1 MTRAADLAKL
11 IAGGGTITVAD
22 NSDTLTL
29 ESTDA
34 DANVGPVLNLHRNSA
49 SPADND
55 LVGRIVFKADDDAG
69 NESTFARIEAT
80 ATDVTNGSE
89 DCRLDFISVTDDSS
103 TATMSISSNKVGIGV
118 TPAKG
123 MLHIQPSARTT
134 NFSASDHTT
143 YADIYVHN
151 PTDDDTCATGI
162 AFATD
167 ASSFDNGASGIA
179 CISGT
184 GDSESSL
191 AFITRPNGAVA
202 AEAMRINSSQN
213 VGIGTTSPSTPL
225 HVVGNNGILI
235 DENGGG
241 DGQLYFGG
249 ISGSDRSYIARNGD
263 DLLIWNVANGTER
276 FGTNNTERARITS
289 GGNISLGANTAS
301 NIETT
306 ILMTMTGNGTHAD
319 HFWEVGPHYTA
330 DTPSFY
336 TINESGTGVV
346 LSHGNTSWS
355 THSDERI
362 KENITSLENVLPD
375 IKSVR
380 CVKYNLKGQS
390 DTKIGFIAQDW
401 ESKFPEVVQENGE
414 QVIETDG
421 SVSMA
426 ENSKSTTSVKIMQ
439 YTETIPVLLKAIQEL
454 EARIATLESK

>member
-49 SPADND
+49 SPADGD
-55 LVGRIVFKADDDAG
+55 LTGRIVFKADDDAG
-69 NESTFARIEAT
+69 NAATFARIEAT
-80 ATDVTNGSE
+80 AVDVSNGGE
-89 DCRLDFISVTDDSS
+89 DGRLDFFTAKDDAFNAAVSILGTD
-103 TATMSISSNKVGIGV
+103 
-118 TPAKG
+118 
-123 MLHIQPSARTT
+123 
-134 NFSASDHTT
+134 
-143 YADIYVHN
+143 
-151 PTDDDTCATGI
+151 
-162 AFATD
+162 
-167 ASSFDNGASGIA
+167 
-179 CISGT
+179 
-184 GDSESSL
+184 
-191 AFITRPNGAVA
+191 
-202 AEAMRINSSQN
+202 
-213 VGIGTTSPSTPL
+213 VGIGTTSPTDTGSFGKALDVSSSTGAAVYVRDSGGSKTGHFGQFNEQTSIVSRQDDGNIAFYTGASPSEKMRIDADGN
-225 HVVGNNGILI
+225 VGIGDSSPESNTNFTALTVTSTSGT
-235 DENGGG
+235 GGG
-241 DGQLYFGG
+241 QVYVQSSSVNSVFGADNT
-249 ISGSDRSYIARNGD
+249 SSDPKSILQTVTSHPLR
-263 DLLIWNVANGTER
+263 L
-276 FGTNNTERARITS
+276 GTNNTERARITS
-289 GGNISLGANTAS
+289 GGNISFGANTTS

-336 TINESGTGVV
+336 TINEAGTGVV

-375 IKSVR
+375 LKSVR